1 MPTLDYIDKRDIE
14 FLLYDVGSAASL
26 CEAPP
31 FRHLDR
37 MTVKDMLNAAIQVA
51 EAKFEG
57 LPRLLDE
64 NEPHLANGRVVN
76 PVELGP
82 ALRAYSQMGLPS
94 APFPRRFGGMDMPA
108 SVAMAL
114 RIPIDAVAGTATAYV
129 LLTAAAAS
137 LLAAVGT
144 DAQRATFLEP
154 LVEMRWFGTMLL
166 SETEAG
172 SSLGDISCRAVR
184 QPDGTFHLTGTKM
197 WSSGADHD
205 LAENIIH
212 MVLAK
217 VEHEGRVVPGSGGIS
232 LFLVPK
238 FLVEADGRISE
249 RNGIEIIGVNHKMGQ
264 RGIVNTIPVFGEAD
278 PCVGYLLGE
287 EGRGLDNMFLMMN
300 EARIGIGHVA
310 AVLGYAGFRYSLSY
324 AKQRHQ
330 GRPLGDGNP
339 TTPQVPIIRHADI
352 RRMLLA
358 QKAYSEG
365 ALAMCLYASE
375 LVDRI
380 RICDDDQESTRLDAL
395 LGFLTPIVK
404 SWPSKWCTH
413 ANSLA
418 IQVLGGYGYTRDFP
432 VERMY
437 RDNRLNEIH
446 EGTTGIQSLD
456 LLRRK
461 VIRDKGASLRTLL
474 GEVRRTEVE
483 AIAVPELNG
492 FGEALMAAA
501 ANVERV
507 ASTLTEQAERGEL
520 ELALANSAVF
530 LDMCGHLVAAWMWLR
545 IAQGASSRLAAD
557 HNDEDEA
564 FYRGKLRACQYF
576 FRWELPKVDT
586 QAELLLSLE
595 STPLAMR
602 VEEF

>member
-1 MPTLDYIDKRDIE
+1 
-14 FLLYDVGSAASL
+14 
-26 CEAPP
+26 
-31 FRHLDR
+31 
-37 MTVKDMLNAAIQVA
+37 
-51 EAKFEG
+51 
-57 LPRLLDE
+57 
-64 NEPHLANGRVVN
+64 
-76 PVELGP
+76 
-82 ALRAYSQMGLPS
+82 
-94 APFPRRFGGMDMPA
+94 MDMPA
-108 SVAMAL
+108 SGAVGL
-114 RIPIDAVAGTATAYV
+114 RVPIDAVAGTTTAYA

-137 LLAAVGT
+137 LLSAVGT
-144 DAQRATFLEP
+144 EAQRATFLKP

-172 SSLGDISCRAVR
+172 SSLGDISCRAVS
-184 QPDGTFHLTGTKM
+184 QPDGTFHLTGSKM

-217 VEHEGRVVPGSGGIS
+217 IEHEGKVIPGSRGIS

-238 FLVEADGRISE
+238 FLVDAGGRISE
-249 RNGIEIIGVNHKMGQ
+249 RNGIEIVGVNHKMGQ
-264 RGIVNTIPVFGEAD
+264 RGIVNTIPVLGETS

-287 EGRGLDNMFLMMN
+287 EGRGLDSMFLMMN
-300 EARIGIGHVA
+300 EARIGIGNVA

-330 GRPLGDGNP
+330 GRPQTGGDP
-339 TTPQVPIIRHADI
+339 STPQVPIIEHADV

-358 QKAYSEG
+358 QKAFSEG

-375 LVDRI
+375 LVDWI
-380 RICDDDQESTRLDAL
+380 RICEDDQEHRRLDAL

-404 SWPSKWCTH
+404 TWPSKWCTY

-456 LLRRK
+456 LLGRK
-461 VIRDKGASLRTLL
+461 VIRDRGASLRILMS
-474 GEVRRTEVE
+474 EVRTTAAEGI
-483 AIAVPELNG
+483 AIPGQNS
-492 FGEALMAAA
+492 FGEALAAA
-501 ANVERV
+501 ADTVERV
-507 ASTLTEQAERGEL
+507 ASILTEQAELGNT

-530 LDMCGHLVAAWMWLR
+530 LDMCGHVVAAWMWLR
-545 IAQGASSRLAAD
+545 IARGASRRLAD
-557 HNDEDEA
+557 GDEA

-576 FRWELPKVDT
+576 YRWELPKVD
-586 QAELLLSLE
+586 ALADILLSLE
-595 STPLAMR
+595 STPLEMR